1 MMKEK
6 LGPYFLE
13 IIMAVVIVYLVI
25 LFAFWS

>member
-1 MMKEK
+1 MKEK

>member
-1 MMKEK
+1 MKEK

-13 IIMAVVIVYLVI
+13 IIMAVAIVYLVV